1 MSAAAATISE
11 GGLRP
16 TPRLTLAVHTP
27 RAGWVLLPESKP
39 TTATS
44 AAVAETFSNAHKVE
58 TLPFWQVITQASEY
72 TGEAFTWYLGGT
84 LPGWQGVP
92 LAAVV
97 LLEEYDPI
105 SAQQIG
111 QAVLQSAIQ
120 P

>member
-1 MSAAAATISE
+1 MAAVAAAMSV
-11 GGLRP
+11 GGMRP
-16 TPRLTLAVHTP
+16 TPRLALSVRTP
-27 RAGWVLLPESKP
+27 QAGWVLLPVSTP
-39 TTATS
+39 TMLLS
-44 AAVAETFSNAHKVE
+44 AAEAAAFADDHTAQ
-58 TLPFWQVITQASEY
+58 TLPIWQLTEQALEINGQ
-72 TGEAFTWYLGGT
+72 TFTWYLGGT

-111 QAVLQSAIQ
+111 QAVLQSAVG